1 VTSSLSTA
9 RLQLAAPTPAD
20 AVAILAI
27 AGDPRAVEHNP
38 SDLLTDLTEA
48 QDLLGRWI
56 RHWLDRGFGYWCVRE
71 VGRPRVVGYC
81 GLKASTAK
89 GLSVLNLIYRFTPDV
104 WGRGYATE
112 AATAAIAWG
121 TEHQPSTLI
130 LARVRP
136 ANVASQNVALKVGL
150 RRDHGMDD
158 EGEDG
163 LDLAYTTRPRTTE
176 WVQLELPTDIAL
188 PASPTLPA
196 GVSLASIA
204 ELGDTEQLR
213 RRVYELNKEC
223 AADIPGRGE
232 FFSYDEYIQRRFA
245 ADGYQPEGAMLALD
259 GDALVGLC
267 VISYVPG
274 REWAFIEMTGVRR
287 SHRRR
292 GLATA
297 LKTAAIWQAR
307 GWGVST
313 VRTVHHRG
321 NTPIITANR
330 LLGFIDTNFMLNLGT
345 PASGITGPWTKP

>member
-1 VTSSLSTA
+1 MHPGH
-9 RLQLAAPTPAD
+9 LQRSRRTF
-20 AVAILAI
+20 
-27 AGDPRAVEHNP
+27 
-38 SDLLTDLTEA
+38 LLWH
-48 QDLLGRWI
+48 R
-56 RHWLDRGFGYWCVRE
+56 FGSWWKRF
-71 VGRPRVVGYC
+71 
-81 GLKASTAK
+81 
-89 GLSVLNLIYRFTPDV
+89 YRFVPDV

-121 TEHQPSTLI
+121 TENQPSTPI

-136 ANVASQNVALKVGL
+136 DNVASQNVALKVGL
-150 RRDHGMDD
+150 LRDHGMDD

-163 LDLAYTTRPRTTE
+163 QDLAYTNRPRTTG
-176 WVQLELPTDIAL
+176 WVQLELPTDIPL
-188 PASPTLPA
+188 PASPVLPS

-213 RRVYELNKEC
+213 RLVYELNKEC

-245 ADGYQPEGAMLALD
+245 ADGYQPEGAILALD
-259 GDALVGLC
+259 GDALIGLC

-297 LKTAAIWQAR
+297 LKTAAIRQAR

-330 LLGFIDTNFMLNLGT
+330 VLGFLDTNFMLNLDAHPSGVT
-345 PASGITGPWTKP
+345 GASTDP

>member
-1 VTSSLSTA
+1 MTSSLSTT

-20 AVAILAI
+20 APAVLAI

-48 QDLLGRWI
+48 QDLVGRWI

-81 GLKASTAK
+81 GLKAITAK
-89 GLSVLNLIYRFTPDV
+89 GLSVLNLIYRFVPDV

-121 TEHQPSTLI
+121 TENQPSTPI

-136 ANVASQNVALKVGL
+136 DNVASQNVALKVGL
-150 RRDHGMDD
+150 LRDHGMDD

-163 LDLAYTTRPRTTE
+163 QDLAYTNRPRTTE
-176 WVQLELPTDIAL
+176 WVQLELPTDVAL
-188 PASPTLPA
+188 PASPALPS

-213 RRVYELNKEC
+213 RLVYELNKEC

-245 ADGYQPEGAMLALD
+245 ADGYQPEGAILALD
-259 GDALVGLC
+259 GDALIGLC

-297 LKTAAIWQAR
+297 LKTAAIRQAR

-330 LLGFIDTNFMLNLGT
+330 VLGFLDTNFMLNLDTHPSGVT
-345 PASGITGPWTKP
+345 GASTDP

>member
-9 RLQLAAPTPAD
+9 RLQLSAPTRAD
-20 AVAILAI
+20 AAAILAI
-27 AGDPRAVEHNP
+27 AGNPRAVAHNP
-38 SDLLTDLTEA
+38 SDLLTDLAEA
-48 QDLLGRWI
+48 QELLDRWI
-56 RHWLDRGFGYWCVRE
+56 RHWMDRGFGYWCVRE
-71 VGRPRVVGYC
+71 VGRPRVIGYC
-81 GLKASTAK
+81 GLKAVTVK

-121 TEHQPSTLI
+121 TAHQPSTLI

-136 ANVASQNVALKVGL
+136 DNLASQNVALKVGL

-163 LDLAYTTRPRTTE
+163 QDLAYTTRPRTIE
-176 WVQLELPTDIAL
+176 WVQLELSTDIAL
-188 PASPTLPA
+188 PASSTLPA
-196 GVSLASIA
+196 GVSLVSIA

-213 RRVYELNKEC
+213 RRVYELNKELC
-223 AADIPGRGE
+223 RRYPGRGE

-245 ADGYQPEGAMLALD
+245 ADGYQPEGSILALD
-259 GDALVGLC
+259 GVVLVGLC

-274 REWAFIEMTGVRR
+274 RDWAFIEMTGVRR

-297 LKTAAIWQAR
+297 LKTAAIRQAR

-330 LLGFIDTNFMLNLGT
+330 VLGFVDTNFMLNPGT
-345 PASGITGPWTKP
+345 PASGVTGSSSKP

>member
-1 VTSSLSTA
+1 VTNSLSTT
-9 RLQLAAPTPAD
+9 RLQLAAPTPED
-20 AVAILAI
+20 ALAVLAI

-38 SDLLTDLTEA
+38 SDLLADLTEA
-48 QDLLGRWI
+48 QDLVGRWI
-56 RHWLDRGFGYWCVRE
+56 RHWRDRGFGYWCVRE

-81 GLKASTAK
+81 GLKASTAN
-89 GLSVLNLIYRFTPDV
+89 GLSVLNLIYRFTPEV

-121 TEHQPSTLI
+121 TAHQPSTPV

-136 ANVASQNVALKVGL
+136 DNVSSQNVALKVGL
-150 RRDHGMDD
+150 LRDHGMDD

-163 LDLAYTTRPRTTE
+163 QDLAYTNRPRTE

-188 PASPTLPA
+188 PTSPALPA

-245 ADGYQPEGAMLALD
+245 ADGYQPDGIILALD
-259 GDALVGLC
+259 GAALVGLC
-267 VISYVPG
+267 VISHVPG
-274 REWAFIEMTGVRR
+274 REWAFIEMTGDRR

-297 LKTAAIWQAR
+297 LKISAIRQAR

-313 VRTVHHRG
+313 VRTIHHRG
-321 NTPIITANR
+321 NNPIITANR
-330 LLGFIDTNFMLNLGT
+330 MLGFLDTSFTLNLDT
-345 PASGITGPWTKP
+345 PPSGVTGPSIKP

>member
-1 VTSSLSTA
+1 VTHSLSTE
-9 RLQLAAPTPAD
+9 RLQLDVPTPED
-20 AVAILAI
+20 APAILAVV
-27 AGDPRAVEHNP
+27 GDPQAVEHNP
-38 SDLLTDLTEA
+38 SDLVADLNEA
-48 QDLLGRWI
+48 RDLVGRWI

-71 VGRPRVVGYC
+71 VGQPQVVGYC
-81 GLKASTAK
+81 GLKTSTAK

-121 TEHQPSTLI
+121 TEHQPSTPI
-130 LARVRP
+130 VARVRP
-136 ANVASQNVALKVGL
+136 DNAASQNVALKAGL
-150 RRDHGMDD
+150 RRDHAMDD

-163 LDLAYTTRPRTTE
+163 QDLAYTNRLRTAG
-176 WVQLELPTDIAL
+176 WVQLELPPNIAL
-188 PASPTLPA
+188 PASPALPS

-223 AADIPGRGE
+223 AADIPGRGQ
-232 FFSYDEYIQRRFA
+232 FFSYDEYIQRRFL
-245 ADGYQPEGAMLALD
+245 ADGYQPEGAILALE
-259 GDALVGLC
+259 GDELIGLC
-267 VISYVPG
+267 VISHVPG

-297 LKTAAIWQAR
+297 LKTAAIRQAR
-307 GWGVST
+307 RWGVTT
-313 VRTVHHRG
+313 VRTVHHPA

-330 LLGFIDTNFMLNLGT
+330 TLGFLDKNKLHAET
-345 PASGITGPWTKP
+345 